1 VQNKSLAEIYSSKSA
16 DELIALAAGRWFF
29 VGMALVMIATSIAGF
44 LPAIIEPAKRRA
56 PLTLLA
62 EAHGVVFSMWLLLY
76 LAQSLLIANRRV
88 ALHRRLGLTSV
99 VLLALM
105 IPLGFTT
112 TTAMIRRGFDLSGDQ
127 HVDPHPDGETSV
139 DAPTAT
145 VFNFAALLT
154 FVILAVA
161 AIGYRRRPAV
171 HKRLMLFANISL
183 MVAPIAHLCGHI
195 PSLWLSPAAF
205 AAAFAILYALFLLA
219 PVAFDYLIEK
229 RVRFLTTGIAI
240 GLFASQ
246 VLQALVIGPSA
257 AWHRFAEWMSQ

>member
-127 HVDPHPDGETSV
+127 HVRTSQDAV
-139 DAPTAT
+139 DAS
-145 VFNFAALLT
+145 VFNLAALLT
-154 FVILAVA
+154 FIILAVA
-161 AIGYRRRPAV
+161 AIAYRRRPGV
-171 HKRLMLFANISL
+171 HKRLMLFANIAL
-183 MVAPIAHLCGHI
+183 RLRR
-195 PSLWLSPAAF
+195 SPTWAA
-205 AAAFAILYALFLLA
+205 I
-219 PVAFDYLIEK
+219 
-229 RVRFLTTGIAI
+229 
-240 GLFASQ
+240 
-246 VLQALVIGPSA
+246 
-257 AWHRFAEWMSQ
+257 

>member
-229 RVRFLTTGIAI
+229 RVRFLTTGIAM
-240 GLFASQ
+240 FASQ